1 MPDVHKLNQYGVLK
15 PFGKIA
21 HEANL
26 WHLNRRSAAGAFAVG
41 VFLAFM
47 PIPFQMIVAAAC
59 AIILRVNLPL
69 SVAMVW
75 ISNPLTMPP
84 MLFASYQVGSFLLN
98 RHPEPFLFEL
108 SLSWF
113 RAGFSTIVPPLF
125 LGAVVL
131 GACASG
137 ITYFLVRKIWRQAVQ
152 NAWNERIQRRKER
165 FLKLKEELI
174 ERQRQLRDRDD

>member
-84 MLFASYQVGSFLLN
+84 MLFASYQVGSFILN

-113 RAGFSTIVPPLF
+113 KAGFSTIVPPLF
-125 LGAVVL
+125 FGRCCFRRMRLRYYLFLGAENL
-131 GACASG
+131 APSG
-137 ITYFLVRKIWRQAVQ
+137 TKCL
-152 NAWNERIQRRKER
+152 E
-165 FLKLKEELI
+165 
-174 ERQRQLRDRDD
+174 